1 MTPSVGSVSREVSSF
16 SMFPD
21 RRNLPSLDAIS
32 PDVLISHDFFRH
44 YVWTM
49 DFDERKLYL
58 RPAASVIGVVAR
70 PGANR

>member
-1 MTPSVGSVSREVSSF
+1 
-16 SMFPD
+16 MFPD

-58 RPAASVIGVVAR
+58 RPAASVIRKKENR
-70 PGANR
+70 PEAALVHKYR